1 MLFWGSWDSSVIV
14 VTKQRAGRLD
24 SRQRQEIFVFSETS
38 KLARGLAQPPTKG
51 YGGEG
56 ACLWTKWPGREA
68 GHLLPSSAE
77 I

>member
-1 MLFWGSWDSSVIV
+1 M
-14 VTKQRAGRLD
+14 TKQRAGRLD

-38 KLARGLAQPPTKG
+38 KLARGLTQTPTKG

-56 ACLWTKWPGREA
+56 ACLWTKRPGREA
-68 GHLLPSSAE
+68 DHLLPSSAE